1 MPKLLRLPKTSL
13 SIRLMGVL
21 VIALCAGP
29 WVPLSIKSFLYASS
43 LTLKELL
50 LFVLPAIIFSCLFSC
65 LLSFQGSKALK
76 FVFTLFALV
85 CVSNFTSVLIAYGIG
100 NLQLIDLNLVQA
112 SQSHTLELSPLWEM
126 TLPKWLSNTQ
136 ALALGFVGG
145 IFFSFYPQASAYRL
159 SETAKGLVTLF
170 LEKAFI
176 PVLPLFVLG
185 FVLKMQHDGILAQMI
200 ESYLQ
205 LLLLITSTY
214 ILYLSLLFFGA
225 AKFKPSL
232 FKQYLKNI
240 LPVALMGFST
250 MSSLATMPV
259 TLKAAQKNTNDLQ
272 IPQAIIPATVNV
284 HLIGVAI
291 AIPMMALCILST
303 FGYAIPSFGLYC
315 KFAVYFVLAQ
325 FAVAAV
331 PGGGILVMLPLL
343 ESHLGFSPEMCGLI
357 TALYILFDPVVTL
370 TNVLGNSVLVI
381 FCSRLFRSFSQK
393 PEKPD
398 PQREPL
404 FVLSDQIGH

>member
-1 MPKLLRLPKTSL
+1 MPELLRFPKISL
-13 SIRLMGVL
+13 SIRLLGVL
-21 VIALCAGP
+21 VIALFCGQWIP
-29 WVPLSIKSFLYASS
+29 TSMKSFLYASS
-43 LTLKELL
+43 LSLKEFL
-50 LFVLPAIIFSCLFSC
+50 LFVLPAIIFTCLFSC

-76 FVFTLFALV
+76 FVLSLFAIV
-85 CVSNFTSVLIAYGIG
+85 CISNFISVFIAYGIG
-100 NLQLIDLNLVQA
+100 SLQLIDLNLLQEA
-112 SQSHTLELSPLWEM
+112 HSNALELQPLWEI
-126 TLPKWLSNTQ
+126 TFPKWLSNTQ
-136 ALALGFVGG
+136 ALALGFIGG
-145 IFFSFYPQASAYRL
+145 TFFSFYPQAWACRF
-159 SETAKGLVTLF
+159 SEAAKQMVTVF

-205 LLLLITSTY
+205 LLLLITCTY
-214 ILYLSLLFFGA
+214 ILYLGLLFFGA
-225 AKFKPSL
+225 AKCNPSRFKY
-232 FKQYLKNI
+232 YLKNI

-272 IPQAIIPATVNV
+272 IPQAVIPATVNV
-284 HLIGVAI
+284 HLIGVSI

-303 FGYAIPSFGLYC
+303 FGYALPSFGLYC
-315 KFAVYFVLAQ
+315 KFALYFVLAK

-343 ESHLGFSPEMCGLI
+343 ESHLGFSAEMCGLI

-370 TNVLGNSVLVI
+370 TNVLGNSALVI
-381 FCSRLFRSFSQK
+381 FCSRLFRSFNQ
-393 PEKPD
+393 KPD
-398 PQREPL
+398 PEIENDLTQNALLEPE
-404 FVLSDQIGH
+404 G